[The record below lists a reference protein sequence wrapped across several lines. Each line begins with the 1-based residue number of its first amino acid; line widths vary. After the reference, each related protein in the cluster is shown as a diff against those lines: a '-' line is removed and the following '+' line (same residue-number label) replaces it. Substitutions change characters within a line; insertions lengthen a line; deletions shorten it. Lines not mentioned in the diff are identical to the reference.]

1 MLYNNKFLIGI
12 FILICFSAGIAS
24 AEGDNLW
31 NVRIDSGDY
40 FHSNE
45 FWLRPWNTNYDNGYG
60 KFVGFG
66 GGEIDIFYDVGP
78 YHQPVVNTGPVNW
91 ITYPSGDFF
100 VGYAPDHQI
109 HAWTYLYVDEPTTIY
124 LPQYNVGGVPRLFLN
139 YNFDSPMERVSGPI
153 YLNLQP
159 GENRLDFTVYDQNEG
174 HYYQLGY
181 DLASA
186 VDMMS
191 STQYIDD
198 NIITPDEMPY
208 IIDDQ
213 EVLEHGHYFEVSGDW
228 TSSSTDTFAIM
239 ITASD
244 VTLNGGGHLLSGTL
258 DSDSTTYQT
267 GIYVTGNTVDVQN
280 VKISGWDTGISYA
293 GVTTGHIVNNVV
305 TGNTMNGIDLGSCD
319 AITLEGNTVMGNT
332 GSPHSTGIMVR
343 DSQNIDVTTNTATG
357 NKAGIY
363 YQNVTGGNI
372 LANDA
377 SNNVIVGIGVM
388 SGPTSGSSSITIH
401 GNIVQNVVGDQN
413 SKGIL
418 VGGGEVLNEYIDI
431 QNNQVSGCSGTGI
444 SYDNVA
450 IGHIVNNMVT
460 ANVMNG
466 ISLGRCDAITLE
478 GNTVTG
484 NTGSLHST
492 GIMAR
497 DSQNIDVKMNTVTE
511 NKAGIYYE
519 NVTGGNVFKNDAS
532 NSVIMGIGVMSG
544 ATQGSSNIIV
554 DDNTINNVVGDQS
567 STGIQVGGDV
577 VSDTIDVQN
586 NLVTGCSGTGISYV
600 HVAIGHIVNNMVTG
614 NAMNGVDLDRCSAI
628 TIEGNAVTGNT
639 MNGISL
645 GRCDAITIEGNTVT
659 GNTGSPHSTGIMAR
673 DSQTIDV
680 KTNTATGNKA
690 GIYYQNVTGGNILS
704 NDASN
709 SLIMGIG
716 VISGVAQGSSS
727 ITIDGNIVQNVV
739 GDQNSKGILVGGGE
753 VLNEYIDIQNN
764 QISGCSGTG
773 ISYDNVAIGHIVNNL
788 VTANTMNGISL
799 GRCDAITIEGNTV
812 TGNTG
817 SLHSTGIMARD
828 SQNIDVKTN
837 TATGNKAGIY
847 YQNVTGGKVLSNNAS
862 NSVIMGICV
871 MSGPTS
877 GSSNI
882 IVDGNTVQNV
892 VGTPTSNGIQV
903 GGENLNTIDVTN
915 NLVTGCDGHG
925 VQFGHV
931 TTGHVLNNQVTGNAM
946 NGINLE
952 TCDGVTVEG
961 NMVTD
966 TKGSEYS
973 TGITTFNSHNID
985 VKSNTVTGNNGGIFW
1000 ENVIG
1005 GNILNNNA
1013 SNNVVLGIA
1022 VMSGSSNIII
1032 DGNTVQNVVGTPTSN
1047 GIQVGGENLNTIDV
1061 TNNLVTGCDG
1071 HGVQFGHVTTGH
1083 ILNNQVTGNAMN
1095 GINLETCDGV
1105 TVEGNCVTGNKG
1117 SGMLTGGS
1125 NEIIIIDNII
1135 TGNNFGLI
1143 LVDSSNSQ
1151 IFNNQFN
1158 NQNNVA
1164 VEGASSGNSWNV
1176 EKISQENIMGGPY
1189 LGGNFWATPLS
1200 NGFSEVT
1207 ADLDGDGL
1215 CDSEFIINE
1224 DNIDRLPL
1232 KGANHPPIITTFL
1245 LDTIEPIP
1253 LTSLVSPTILY
1264 SDSDGNDISIIID
1277 WGDGTIDSQL
1287 THLYTSPG
1295 VYTLA
1300 LTVTDTWGA
1309 SCSAVFEYAVIY
1321 NPSGG
1326 YVSGHGSILSPLN
1339 TDYTYMQ
1346 QEGKA
1351 KFGFVSKYEKGAK
1364 IPTGT
1369 TDFQFKAGDLDF
1381 ESTSY
1386 DWLVVAGA
1394 RAQYKGIGTINDSG
1408 EYGFILTGI
1417 DGAINGGGGI
1427 DKFRIKIWDK
1437 SSGNVVYDNQA
1448 GMTDDTDPTTVLENG
1463 NIIIHK

>member
-931 TTGHVLNNQVTGNAM
+931 TT
-946 NGINLE
+946 
-952 TCDGVTVEG
+952 
-961 NMVTD
+961 
-966 TKGSEYS
+966 
-973 TGITTFNSHNID
+973 TT
-985 VKSNTVTGNNGGIFW
+985 
-1000 ENVIG
+1000 
-1005 GNILNNNA
+1005 
-1013 SNNVVLGIA
+1013 
-1022 VMSGSSNIII
+1022 
-1032 DGNTVQNVVGTPTSN
+1032 
-1047 GIQVGGENLNTIDV
+1047 
-1061 TNNLVTGCDG
+1061 
-1071 HGVQFGHVTTGH
+1071 
-1083 ILNNQVTGNAMN
+1083 
-1095 GINLETCDGV
+1095 
-1105 TVEGNCVTGNKG
+1105 
-1117 SGMLTGGS
+1117 
-1125 NEIIIIDNII
+1125 
-1135 TGNNFGLI
+1135 
-1143 LVDSSNSQ
+1143 
-1151 IFNNQFN
+1151 
-1158 NQNNVA
+1158 
-1164 VEGASSGNSWNV
+1164 
-1176 EKISQENIMGGPY
+1176 
-1189 LGGNFWATPLS
+1189 
-1200 NGFSEVT
+1200 
-1207 ADLDGDGL
+1207 
-1215 CDSEFIINE
+1215 
-1224 DNIDRLPL
+1224 RLP
-1232 KGANHPPIITTFL
+1232 G
-1245 LDTIEPIP
+1245 
-1253 LTSLVSPTILY
+1253 
-1264 SDSDGNDISIIID
+1264 
-1277 WGDGTIDSQL
+1277 
-1287 THLYTSPG
+1287 
-1295 VYTLA
+1295 
-1300 LTVTDTWGA
+1300 
-1309 SCSAVFEYAVIY
+1309 
-1321 NPSGG
+1321 
-1326 YVSGHGSILSPLN
+1326 
-1339 TDYTYMQ
+1339 MQ
-1346 QEGKA
+1346 
-1351 KFGFVSKYEKGAK
+1351 
-1364 IPTGT
+1364 
-1369 TDFQFKAGDLDF
+1369 
-1381 ESTSY
+1381 
-1386 DWLVVAGA
+1386 
-1394 RAQYKGIGTINDSG
+1394 
-1408 EYGFILTGI
+1408 
-1417 DGAINGGGGI
+1417 
-1427 DKFRIKIWDK
+1427 
-1437 SSGNVVYDNQA
+1437 
-1448 GMTDDTDPTTVLENG
+1448 
-1463 NIIIHK
+1463 